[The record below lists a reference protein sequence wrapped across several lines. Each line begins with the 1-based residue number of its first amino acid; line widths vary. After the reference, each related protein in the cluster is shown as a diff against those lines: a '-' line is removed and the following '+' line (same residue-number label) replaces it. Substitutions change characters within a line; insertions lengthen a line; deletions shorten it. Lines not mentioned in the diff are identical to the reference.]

1 MKPQILFTMNNYV
14 FVSICL
20 VQIVKI
26 NGYLLSFY
34 FLFFSFFKKKS
45 YLLPCLGFEKKLA
58 YFTFKL
64 IFAPK
69 VGLITPKVS
78 F

>member
-1 MKPQILFTMNNYV
+1 MKLQILFTMNNYV

-34 FLFFSFFKKKS
+34 FLFLRRKVTYYHVWDLKKS
-45 YLLPCLGFEKKLA
+45 
-58 YFTFKL
+58 
-64 IFAPK
+64 
-69 VGLITPKVS
+69 
-78 F
+78 